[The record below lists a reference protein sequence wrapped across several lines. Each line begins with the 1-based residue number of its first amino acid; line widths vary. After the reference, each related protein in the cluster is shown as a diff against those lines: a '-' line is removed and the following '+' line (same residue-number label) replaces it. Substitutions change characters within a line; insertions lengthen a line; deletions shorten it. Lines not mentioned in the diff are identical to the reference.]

1 MKLKKMKLRNDAS
14 ILTQSELKLIR
25 GGETFY
31 YCRCKENEDAFNT
44 SSCEDC
50 VNLNSAT
57 L

>member
-31 YCRCKENEDAFNT
+31 YCRSLLSNK
-44 SSCEDC
+44 SW
-50 VNLNSAT
+50 LIG